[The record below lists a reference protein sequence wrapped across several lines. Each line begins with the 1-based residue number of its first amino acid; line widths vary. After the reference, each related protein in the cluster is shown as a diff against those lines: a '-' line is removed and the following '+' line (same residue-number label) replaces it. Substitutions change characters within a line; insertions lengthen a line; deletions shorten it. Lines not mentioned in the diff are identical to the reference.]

1 MNNQLTI
8 AILFSLYIA
17 GMIGIGWLG
26 YVRTATLGDYLL
38 GGRRMGAFVTALSAG
53 ASDMS
58 GWLLMGLPGA
68 VFAAGLSE
76 LWLGMGLLCGS
87 YLCWL
92 VVAAPLRRASEELGA
107 LTISDYFEFRFKD
120 ESRVLRLLTA
130 VFILFFFM
138 IYTTAGLVAGGK
150 LFNSIFSVSYPVAV
164 CVGTVAIIIYTMIGG
179 YIAVCWTDAVQ
190 GMLMLGALVAVPVLA
205 VFSSGGAE
213 AAWSDILANSPN
225 AFNLFSKADGGSL
238 SAIALISSVGW
249 GLGYFGMPH
258 ILTRFMAISSAERI
272 PVARR
277 IALGWTALSL
287 MGAIGVGL
295 AGIAFFGASGLADGE
310 TVFIELIQR
319 SFHPV
324 LAGVCLAAIL
334 AAIMSTADSQLLVCT
349 SVITEDIYRTFF
361 KRDAE
366 EKELVLVGRIAV
378 LVISLVAMG
387 MALSGAKGVMDLV
400 SYAWAG
406 FGAAFGPVLIL
417 SLYWKRMSSFGAIAG
432 MIVGGV
438 TVILWKQLSGG
449 IFDLYEL
456 IPGFLISTLTAL
468 LCGSAGA
475 SPSLASHSL
484 STRLRLWLRRGTA
497 DFQD

>member
-1 MNNQLTI
+1 MINSQLII
-8 AILFSLYIA
+8 AILFGLYIA
-17 GMIGIGWLG
+17 GMLGIGWMG
-26 YVRTATLGDYLL
+26 YVRTTTLGDYLL
-38 GGRRMGAFVTALSAG
+38 GGRKMGAFVTALSAG

-68 VFAAGLSE
+68 VFVAGLSE
-76 LWLGMGLLCGS
+76 LWLGVGLLCGS

-120 ESRVLRLLTA
+120 KTRVLRLLTA
-130 VFILFFFM
+130 AFILFFFM

-150 LFNSIFSVSYPVAV
+150 LFNSIFSISYPLAV
-164 CVGTVAIIIYTMIGG
+164 CLGTVTIIIYTMIGG

-190 GMLMLGALVAVPVLA
+190 GILMCGALIVVPVLA
-205 VFSSGGAE
+205 VFSCGGAE
-213 AAWSDILANSPN
+213 AAWSEILKNSPD
-225 AFNLFSKADGGSL
+225 AFNLFNNGNGGKL
-238 SAIALISSVGW
+238 SSIAMLSSFGW

-258 ILTRFMAISSAERI
+258 VLTRFMAISSVERI
-272 PVARR
+272 PVAHR
-277 IALGWTALSL
+277 IALGWTTLSL

-295 AGIAFFGASGLADGE
+295 AGIATFGAGGLADGE
-310 TVFIELIQR
+310 TVFIALIQR

-324 LAGVCLAAIL
+324 LAGICLAAIL

-349 SVITEDIYRTFF
+349 SVITEDIYRTFY

-366 EKELVLVGRIAV
+366 EKELVKVGRCAV
-378 LVISLVAMG
+378 LVISLIAMG
-387 MALSGAKGVMDLV
+387 MALNGGRGVMELV

-417 SLYWKRMSSFGAIAG
+417 SLYWKRMSGFGAIAG
-432 MIVGGV
+432 MIAGGI
-438 TVILWKQLSGG
+438 TVMIWKPLDGG

-456 IPGFLISTLTAL
+456 IPGFFISTLVAF
-468 LCGSAGA
+468 LCGRFRS
-475 SPSLASHSL
+475 
-484 STRLRLWLRRGTA
+484 
-497 DFQD
+497 

>member
-1 MNNQLTI
+1 MPHALCPMLCVPNANLVSMNSELII
-8 AILFSLYIA
+8 ATVFSLYIA

-26 YVRTATLGDYLL
+26 YMRTTTLGDYLL
-38 GGRRMGAFVTALSAG
+38 GGRKMGSVVTALSAG

-68 VFAAGLSE
+68 VFVAGLSE
-76 LWLGMGLLCGS
+76 LWLGIGLLCGS

-92 VVAAPLRRASEELGA
+92 VVAAPLRKASEELGA

-120 ESRVLRLLTA
+120 KSRVLRLLTA
-130 VFILFFFM
+130 AFILFFFM

-164 CVGTVAIIIYTMIGG
+164 CVGTAAIIIYTMIGG

-190 GMLMLGALVAVPVLA
+190 GMLMVGALTVVPVLV
-205 VFSSGGAE
+205 VFNHGGAE
-213 AAWSDILANSPN
+213 SAWNEVLKNSPT
-225 AFNLFSKADGGSL
+225 AFKLFSTGGGGKL
-238 SAIALISSVGW
+238 SAMALVSSLGW

-258 ILTRFMAISSAERI
+258 ILTRFMAIGSVKKVPA
-272 PVARR
+272 ARR
-277 IALGWTALSL
+277 IALAWTALSL
-287 MGAIGVGL
+287 AGSICVGL
-295 AGIAFFGASGLADGE
+295 AGIAAFGASGLADGE
-310 TVFIELIQR
+310 TVFIALIQR

-324 LAGVCLAAIL
+324 FAGICLAAIL

-349 SVITEDIYRTFF
+349 SVITEDLYRTFF

-378 LVISLVAMG
+378 LVISLIAMG

-417 SLYWKRMSSFGAIAG
+417 SLYWKRMSSIGAIAG
-432 MIVGGV
+432 MIAGGV
-438 TVILWKQLSGG
+438 TVIAWKQLDGG

-456 IPGFLISTLTAL
+456 IPGFVISFLTAF
-468 LCGSAGA
+468 LCG
-475 SPSLASHSL
+475 
-484 STRLRLWLRRGTA
+484 RTA
-497 DFQD
+497 QPVA

>member
-1 MNNQLTI
+1 MANSQLII
-8 AILFSLYIA
+8 AILFGLYIA
-17 GMIGIGWLG
+17 GMLGIGWMG
-26 YVRTATLGDYLL
+26 YLRTTTLSDYLL
-38 GGRRMGAFVTALSAG
+38 GGRKMGAFVTALSAG

-68 VFAAGLSE
+68 VFVAGLSE
-76 LWLGMGLLCGS
+76 LWLGIGLLCGS

-120 ESRVLRLLTA
+120 KSRVLRLLTA
-130 VFILFFFM
+130 AFILFFFM

-150 LFNSIFSVSYPVAV
+150 LFNSIFSISYPIAV
-164 CVGTVAIIIYTMIGG
+164 FVGTAAIIVYTMIGG

-190 GMLMLGALVAVPVLA
+190 GILMCGALIVVPVLA
-205 VFSSGGAE
+205 VFNGGGAE
-213 AAWSDILANSPN
+213 AAWSEILSNSPD
-225 AFNLFSKADGGSL
+225 AFNLFNSDNGGSL
-238 SAIALISSVGW
+238 SAIALVSSVGW

-258 ILTRFMAISSAERI
+258 ILTRFMAISSVERV

-277 IALGWTALSL
+277 IALGWTAISL

-295 AGIAFFGASGLADGE
+295 AGIATFGAGGLADSE
-310 TVFIELIQR
+310 TVFIELIQH

-324 LAGVCLAAIL
+324 LAGICLAAIL

-349 SVITEDIYRTFF
+349 SVITEDLYRTFF
-361 KRDAE
+361 KRDAA
-366 EKELVLVGRIAV
+366 EKELVLVGRISV
-378 LVISLVAMG
+378 LVISLIAMG
-387 MALSGAKGVMDLV
+387 MALSGAKGVMELV

-417 SLYWKRMSSFGAIAG
+417 SLYWKRMSGFGAIAG
-432 MIVGGV
+432 MIAGGI
-438 TVILWKQLSGG
+438 TVMIWKSLEGG

-456 IPGFLISTLTAL
+456 IPGFFISSLVAL
-468 LCGSAGA
+468 LCG
-475 SPSLASHSL
+475 
-484 STRLRLWLRRGTA
+484 RLRS
-497 DFQD
+497 